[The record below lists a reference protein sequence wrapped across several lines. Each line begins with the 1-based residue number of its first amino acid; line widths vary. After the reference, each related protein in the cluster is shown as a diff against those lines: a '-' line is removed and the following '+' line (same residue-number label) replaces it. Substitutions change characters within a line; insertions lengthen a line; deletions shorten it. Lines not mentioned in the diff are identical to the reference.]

1 MNFVILRTAK
11 LSSNGEVA
19 ASMEHSMRNAQNSP
33 KPPNADPTLAGE
45 NELIGK
51 DSFREAYQAY
61 RDHLPERVRK
71 NGVRCI
77 EYLVTAS
84 PEAMNGK
91 TRSQQDDYLKDS
103 IKWLEKNHGA
113 ENVICAAIHRDELT
127 PHMHVYVVPYSQEKD
142 SQGNLK
148 KPGKLNCR
156 EFLGGAAKLTKL
168 QTDFAKEVG
177 GDHGLKRGEE
187 KSRATHETVK
197 DYYKRASAGAKV
209 PEIPASEFEPRIIKS
224 SVFSKEY
231 EGGEQI
237 KERIFPKFE
246 SEVQN
251 IGAMWNEA
259 RAKEKKAVSAKAK
272 AEKALSRMKDN
283 FKGMEAYP
291 NMTDEEKG
299 QMQRVAGSI
308 IAKRLLTQDRN
319 KDLKITKK
327 KDENER

>member
-1 MNFVILRTAK
+1 
-11 LSSNGEVA
+11 
-19 ASMEHSMRNAQNSP
+19 MRDDKYSP
-33 KPPNADPTLAGE
+33 MPPNANPALAGQ
-45 NELIGK
+45 NELVGQSSHEGAFK
-51 DSFREAYQAY
+51 AYEN
-61 RDHLPERVRK
+61 HLPERVRK

-84 PEAMNGK
+84 PEAMQTK
-91 TRSQQDDYLKDS
+91 TREQQDAYMKDS
-103 IKWLEKNHGA
+103 IKWLEKKHGA

-177 GDHGLKRGEE
+177 GEHGLKRGEE
-187 KSRATHETVK
+187 KSRASHEAIK

-209 PEIPASEFEPRIIKS
+209 PEIPASEFEPRELKTGI
-224 SVFSKEY
+224 FSKKY

-237 KERIFPKFE
+237 RERVFPKFE

-283 FKGMEAYP
+283 FKGMEDYP

-308 IAKRLLTQDRN
+308 LAKRLLTQAKN
-319 KDLKITKK
+319 KDLKPNKEK
-327 KDENER
+327 EENER